1 MDNFF
6 FQLDREMSN
15 MSPIKVLNLN
25 NQTIEDITSQIN
37 DISKKEVVLI
47 CDILYSIRK
56 LVLEDKV

>member
-1 MDNFF
+1 
-6 FQLDREMSN
+6 